1 MFIWMQLN
9 GVNCSRLH
17 NDVSERL
24 MDFERAAAIN
34 ILTLMIT
41 LFSVRAQVTA

>member
-17 NDVSERL
+17 NDVSDRF
-24 MDFERAAAIN
+24 MSFERATAIN
-34 ILTLMIT
+34 ILALMIT
-41 LFSVRAQVTA
+41 LFGVRAQVTA

>member
-17 NDVSERL
+17 NNISKRL
-24 MDFERAAAIN
+24 MGFERAAAIN
-34 ILTLMIT
+34 ILTLMVT
-41 LFSVRAQVTA
+41 LFGVRA